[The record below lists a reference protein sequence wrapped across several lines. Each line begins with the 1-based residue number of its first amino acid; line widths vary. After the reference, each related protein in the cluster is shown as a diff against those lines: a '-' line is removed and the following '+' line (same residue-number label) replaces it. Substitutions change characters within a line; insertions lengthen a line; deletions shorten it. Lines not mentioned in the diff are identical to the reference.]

1 MTRFRLLQPL
11 LPLAIALLLGL
22 QLMEPS
28 RAWVILLVTFSGVF
42 LSAFLWAWVLGR
54 NLHLRRETRLGW
66 IQVGGRVEERLT
78 ISNTSSLPAPSI
90 ELIDRSTLPGFDAS
104 RSTGIGADYFD
115 QWTAGAT
122 CHRRGLFSL
131 GGAQIR
137 SGDPFGVFELTLHAS
152 QRTSILVLPQI
163 ADLPEFILSTS
174 GTAGDSRPRRNA
186 PQQTIHASSV
196 REYQHGDG
204 MRQIHWPTTAR
215 MNKVFVRLME
225 GAPEGDWWIVLDLDA
240 SAMLGAG
247 WDSIEEQ
254 GVTLAA
260 SLADAGLRAGKSV
273 GLVSSGEQLAWLP
286 PQKGEGQRW
295 EILQALAVARPGRL
309 PLSSLF
315 EKMGASLGKHHSLL
329 VITACTRLD
338 WLKSLLP
345 LAKRGV
351 IPTVLM
357 LDPATFGGET
367 SAEYSAS
374 ILEGRGVRCHVI
386 PRGLI
391 EGPKAKP
398 AASSSWTWRAAPTG
412 EVIPIKG

>member
-1 MTRFRLLQPL
+1 MTRIRLRQPL
-11 LPLAIALLLGL
+11 IPLVMAFLLGL

-28 RAWVILLVTFSGVF
+28 QAWVILLVTFSGVF
-42 LSAFLWAWVLGR
+42 LSAYLWASVLGR
-54 NLHLRRETRLGW
+54 SLHLRRETRLGW
-66 IQVGGRVEERLT
+66 IQVGGQIEERLT

-90 ELIDRSTLPGFDAS
+90 EFIDQSTLPDFNAS
-104 RSTGIGADYFD
+104 RSTGIGAGYFD
-115 QWTAGAT
+115 QWTAGAI
-122 CHRRGLFSL
+122 CNQRGLFTL

-152 QRTSILVLPQI
+152 QRTSILVLPQV
-163 ADLPEFILSTS
+163 ASLPEFIISPA
-174 GTAGDSRPRRNA
+174 GAAGDSQPRRNA
-186 PQQTIHASSV
+186 PQQTIHASTV

-204 MRQIHWPTTAR
+204 TRQIHWPTTAR
-215 MNKVFVRLME
+215 MNKVFVRLMD

-240 SAMLGAG
+240 STMLGAG

-254 GVTLAA
+254 SVTLAA
-260 SLADAGLRAGKSV
+260 SLADAGLRARKSV
-273 GLVSSGEQLAWLP
+273 GLIGSGEQLARLP

-295 EILQALAVARPGRL
+295 EIMQALAVAKPGKL

-315 EKMGASLGKHHSLL
+315 DKMGASLGKHHSLI

-357 LDPATFGGET
+357 LDPASFGGET

-374 ILEGRGVRCHVI
+374 VIEGRGVRCHVI

-391 EGPKAKP
+391 EQPKIKP
-398 AASSSWTWRAAPTG
+398 AASSSWTWRATPTG